1 MTAVDRGTWSR
12 SQVPAEDTWDLS
24 AIYPN
29 SSAWESDLQAIRDQ
43 VPELVALRGTLGE
56 SANQLLKALALEET
70 IGERAS
76 RAFSYAGLKRDQ
88 DNTDTQAQADYD
100 RVVVLSVELSSA
112 VAFLEPEILAL
123 PEGTVERYLEDEPGL
138 EKYRHALETL
148 LRQREHVL
156 DAKTEQLLASAGELA
171 MAPDTI
177 FSMLNDADLEYGTIT
192 NEQGEEVT
200 LTKANYQ
207 RFMESRDRSVRKAAF
222 ETMHAAYRSH
232 RNTLAATY
240 AASVKT
246 DVFFARTRKYESSL
260 DASLKPNN
268 IPIAVYDA
276 LVETV
281 NANLPVLH
289 RYTALRKRVL
299 GLDKL
304 GVYDLYVPIVPE
316 VDHEYAYDE
325 AVETVLKGLTPLGD
339 DYVQSLGSGLD
350 SRWADIYENKGK
362 TSGAYSWGVYGVHP
376 YILLNWSH
384 QLRDVFTLAHEV
396 GHAMHSHYTFDA
408 QPYAYGR
415 YTLFVAEVA
424 STVNE
429 LILTNYM
436 RGQTNDPKLDM
447 YLINNALEDF
457 RGTLFRQTMFAEFER
472 WAHEQV
478 EAGQALTPDALS
490 EKYAELC
497 RRYYGPDVEVDEFV
511 AIEWSRIPHFYRAYY
526 VYQYATGISAAAAL
540 SRQILDEG
548 EPARERYR
556 TFLSGGSSKDSLD
569 LLKDAGVDMTT
580 AEPIQQAIDVF
591 SSLLDELEAHVV
603 KLDS

>member
-1 MTAVDRGTWSR
+1 MTVADRGTWPR
-12 SQVPAEDTWDLS
+12 ADAPVEETWDLS
-24 AIYPN
+24 AIYPD
-29 SSAWESDLQAIRDQ
+29 STSWEADLATIRAQ
-43 VPELVALRGTLGE
+43 VPALVALRGTLDQEAGR
-56 SANQLLKALALEET
+56 LLAALQLEEQL
-70 IGERAS
+70 GERAS
-76 RAFSYAGLKRDQ
+76 KAFSYAGLKRDQ

-123 PEGTVERYLEDEPGL
+123 PEGTVERYVNDEPGL
-138 EKYRHALETL
+138 EKYRHALESL

-156 DAKTEQLLASAGELA
+156 DAETETLLASAGELA
-171 MAPDTI
+171 MGPDTI

-192 NEQGEEVT
+192 NEKGEDVT

-207 RFMESRDRSVRKAAF
+207 RFLESRDRAVRKAAF
-222 ETMHAAYRSH
+222 ETLHHAYRAH

-246 DVFFARTRKYESSL
+246 DVFFARTRKYGSSL
-260 DASLKPNN
+260 EASLSPNN
-268 IPIAVYDA
+268 IPIEVYDA

-281 NANLPVLH
+281 NRHLPLLH
-289 RYTALRKRVL
+289 RYIALRKKVL

-316 VDHEYAYDE
+316 VEVEYAYDQ
-325 AVETVLKGLTPLGD
+325 AVETVLEGLSPLGA
-339 DYVQSLGSGLD
+339 DYTQALGGGLD
-350 SRWADIYENKGK
+350 SRWVDIYENKGK

-376 YILLNWSH
+376 FILLNWSH

-396 GHAMHSHYTFDA
+396 GHAMHSHYTSAA
-408 QPYAYGR
+408 QPYVYGR

-429 LILTNYM
+429 LILTEHM
-436 RGQTNDPKLDM
+436 REQTDDKGLDM
-447 YLINNALEDF
+447 YLVNNALEDF

-478 EAGQALTPDALS
+478 EAGEALTPDSLS
-490 EKYAELC
+490 EKYAEMC
-497 RRYYGPDVEVDEFV
+497 RRYYGPDVEVDDFV

-540 SRQILDEG
+540 SRQILEEG

-556 TFLSGGSSKDSLD
+556 RFLSGGSSKYSLD
-569 LLKDAGVDMTT
+569 LMNEAGVDMTT
-580 AEPIQQAIDVF
+580 PEPIERALEMFEAWLV
-591 SSLLDELEAHVV
+591 ELEHMME
-603 KLDS
+603 

>member
-1 MTAVDRGTWSR
+1 MSVADRGTWPR
-12 SQVPAEDTWDLS
+12 SDVPADETWDLA
-24 AIYPN
+24 AIYPD
-29 SSAWESDLQAIRDQ
+29 SSSWEADLKAIRDQ
-43 VPELVALRGTLGE
+43 LPELVALRGTLSDG
-56 SANQLLKALALEET
+56 AGQLLSALQLEES

-88 DNTDTQAQADYD
+88 DNTNTRAQADYD
-100 RVVVLSVELSSA
+100 KVVVLSVELGSA
-112 VAFLEPEILAL
+112 SAFLEPEILAL
-123 PEGTVERYLEDEPGL
+123 PEGRVEEYLSAEPQL
-138 EKYRHALETL
+138 ETYRHSLESL

-156 DAKTEQLLASAGELA
+156 DADTEMLLASAGELA
-171 MAPDTI
+171 MGPDTI
-177 FSMLNDADLEYGTIT
+177 FSMLNDADLQYGTIE

-222 ETMHAAYRSH
+222 ETLHAAYQSH

-246 DVFFARTRKYESSL
+246 DVFFARTRKYASSL
-260 DASLKPNN
+260 EASISPNN
-268 IPIAVYDA
+268 IPIDVYDA

-281 NANLPVLH
+281 NRHLPVLH
-289 RYTALRKRVL
+289 RYTALRKKML
-299 GLDKL
+299 GLDRL

-316 VDHEYAYDE
+316 VDREYAYDD
-325 AVETVLKGLTPLGD
+325 AVETVLTSLAPLGE
-339 DYVQSLGSGLD
+339 DYVEALGSGLR
-350 SRWADIYENKGK
+350 SRWVDIYENKGK

-396 GHAMHSHYTFDA
+396 GHAMHSHYTSAA

-429 LILTNYM
+429 LILTDYM
-436 RGQTNDPKLDM
+436 RSQTDDRALDM
-447 YLINNALEDF
+447 YLVNNALDDF

-478 EAGQALTPDALS
+478 EAGEALTPDALS

-511 AIEWSRIPHFYRAYY
+511 AIEWARIPHFYRAYY

-556 TFLSGGSSKDSLD
+556 TFLSGGSSKYSLD
-569 LLKDAGVDMTT
+569 LLKDAGVDMTSP
-580 AEPIQQAIDVF
+580 EPIEQAMKVF
-591 SSLLDELEAHVV
+591 DALLTELEGLVE
-603 KLDS
+603 

>member
-1 MTAVDRGTWSR
+1 MSVADRGTWPR
-12 SQVPAEDTWDLS
+12 SDVPTDESWDLF

-29 SSAWESDLQAIRDQ
+29 SSAWEADLRAIRDQ
-43 VPELVALRGTLGE
+43 IPDIVALRGSLADG
-56 SANQLLKALALEET
+56 AGQLLAALQLEEA

-76 RAFSYAGLKRDQ
+76 RAFSFAGLKRDQ

-100 RVVVLSVELSSA
+100 KVVVLSVELGSA
-112 VAFLEPEILAL
+112 SAFLEPEILAL
-123 PEGTVERYLEDEPGL
+123 PEGRVEEYLSIEPEL
-138 EKYRHALETL
+138 ETYRHSLESL

-156 DAKTEQLLASAGELA
+156 DADTEMLLASAGELA
-171 MAPDTI
+171 MGPDTI

-222 ETMHAAYRSH
+222 ETLHAAYRAH

-246 DVFFARTRKYESSL
+246 DVFFARTRNYASSL
-260 DASLKPNN
+260 EASISPNN
-268 IPIAVYDA
+268 IPVDVYDA

-281 NANLPVLH
+281 NRHLPLLH
-289 RYTALRKRVL
+289 RYAALRKKML
-299 GLDKL
+299 GLDRL

-316 VDHEYAYDE
+316 VDRDYDYDD
-325 AVETVLKGLTPLGD
+325 AVETVLTSLAPLGD
-339 DYVQSLGSGLD
+339 DYVEALGSGLR
-350 SRWADIYENKGK
+350 SRWVDIYENKGK

-376 YILLNWSH
+376 FILLNWSH

-396 GHAMHSHYTFDA
+396 GHAMHSYYTSAA

-436 RGQTNDPKLDM
+436 RGQTDDRALDM
-447 YLINNALEDF
+447 YLVNNALDDF

-478 EAGQALTPDALS
+478 EAGEALTPDALS
-490 EKYAELC
+490 EHYAELC
-497 RRYYGPDVEVDEFV
+497 RRYYGPDVEVDEYV

-540 SRQILDEG
+540 SRQILEEDK
-548 EPARERYR
+548 PARERYR
-556 TFLSGGSSKDSLD
+556 TFLSGGSSKYSLD
-569 LLKDAGVDMTT
+569 LLKDAGVDMATP
-580 AEPIQQAIDVF
+580 EPIEQAMQVF
-591 SSLLDELEAHVV
+591 EALLTELEG
-603 KLDS
+603 LIE

>member
-1 MTAVDRGTWSR
+1 MTVADRGTWAR
-12 SQVPAEDTWDLS
+12 SEVPAEETWDLS
-24 AIYPN
+24 AIYPD
-29 SSAWESDLQAIRDQ
+29 SASWEADLRHIRELA
-43 VPELVALRGTLGE
+43 PELVALRGTLDQGAE
-56 SANQLLKALALEET
+56 RLLKALQLEES
-70 IGERAS
+70 IGERTS

-100 RVVVLSVELSSA
+100 KVVVLSVELGSA
-112 VAFLEPEILAL
+112 VAFLEPEILSL
-123 PEGTVERYLEDEPGL
+123 PEGIVEQYLADKPAL
-138 EKYRHALETL
+138 EKYRHALDNL

-156 DAKTEQLLASAGELA
+156 DAETEMLLASAGEIA

-177 FSMLNDADLEYGTIT
+177 FSMLNDADMEYGTIT
-192 NEQGEEVT
+192 NEKGEEVT
-200 LTKANYQ
+200 LTKGNYS

-222 ETMHAAYRSH
+222 EAMHSEYRAH

-246 DVFFARTRKYESSL
+246 DVFFARTRNYASSL
-260 DASLKPNN
+260 EASLKPNN

-289 RYTALRKRVL
+289 RYTALRKKVL

-316 VDHEYAYDE
+316 VEHEFGYEE
-325 AVETVLKGLTPLGD
+325 AVGTVLQGLTPLGD

-350 SRWADIYENKGK
+350 SRWTDVYENKGK
-362 TSGAYSWGVYGVHP
+362 TSGAYSWAVYGVHP
-376 YILLNWSH
+376 YILMNWADK
-384 QLRDVFTLAHEV
+384 LRDVFTLAHEV
-396 GHAMHSHYTFDA
+396 GHAMHSHYSFAA
-408 QPYAYGR
+408 QPYVYGS

-429 LILTNYM
+429 LILNEHM
-436 RGQTNDPKLDM
+436 RAQTDDKSLDM
-447 YLINNALEDF
+447 YLVNNALEDF

-472 WAHEQV
+472 WSHEQV
-478 EAGQALTPDALS
+478 EAGEALTPDALS

-497 RRYYGPDVEVDEFV
+497 RRYYGPDVEVDDYV

-526 VYQYATGISAAAAL
+526 VFQYATGISAAAAL
-540 SRQILDEG
+540 SRQILEEG
-548 EPARERYR
+548 EPARKRYR

-591 SSLLDELEAHVV
+591 ESLLGELEALVEE
-603 KLDS
+603 

>member
-1 MTAVDRGTWSR
+1 MSVADRGTWAR
-12 SQVPAEDTWDLS
+12 SEVPTEETWDLS
-24 AIYPN
+24 AIYPDG
-29 SSAWESDLQAIRDQ
+29 SAWEADLQAIREQ
-43 VPELVALRGTLGE
+43 VPDLVALRGTLVDG
-56 SANQLLKALALEET
+56 AGQLLTALQLEEA

-100 RVVVLSVELSSA
+100 KVVVLSVEVGSA
-112 VAFLEPEILAL
+112 SAFLEPEILAL
-123 PEGTVERYLEDEPGL
+123 PEGRVEEYLSTEPQL
-138 EKYRHALETL
+138 EKYRHSLESL

-156 DAKTEQLLASAGELA
+156 DADTEMLLASAGELA
-171 MAPDTI
+171 MGPDTI
-177 FSMLNDADLEYGTIT
+177 FSMLNDADLQYGTIK
-192 NEQGEEVT
+192 NEQGEDVT

-222 ETMHAAYRSH
+222 ETLHAAYKSH

-246 DVFFARTRKYESSL
+246 DVFFARTRNYPSSL
-260 DASLKPNN
+260 EASISPNN
-268 IPIAVYDA
+268 IPIDVYDA

-281 NANLPVLH
+281 NRHLPVLH
-289 RYTALRKRVL
+289 RYAALRKKML

-316 VDHEYAYDE
+316 VDREYAYED
-325 AVETVLKGLTPLGD
+325 AVETVLTSLAPLGD
-339 DYVQSLGSGLD
+339 DYVEALGSGLK
-350 SRWADIYENKGK
+350 SRWVDIYENKGK

-376 YILLNWSH
+376 FMLLNWSH

-396 GHAMHSHYTFDA
+396 GHAMHSHYTSAA

-429 LILTNYM
+429 LILTNYL
-436 RGQTNDPKLDM
+436 RSQTDDKALDM
-447 YLINNALEDF
+447 YLVNNALDDF

-478 EAGQALTPDALS
+478 EAGEALTPDALS

-497 RRYYGPDVEVDEFV
+497 RRYYGPDVEVDDFV

-556 TFLSGGSSKDSLD
+556 TFLSGGSSKYSLD
-569 LLKDAGVDMTT
+569 LLKDAGVDMT
-580 AEPIQQAIDVF
+580 APEPIEQAMQVF
-591 SSLLDELEAHVV
+591 EALLTELEG
-603 KLDS
+603 LIE